1 MKLALVQANPTL
13 GDFVGNIKIIC
24 DFIRVA
30 RLNKIDL
37 LIFPELM
44 ITGYPPEDM
53 VFLPDFIESNRRA
66 LQSIVNETSDI
77 TVVVGFIAVSYKH
90 LRAHET

>member
-13 GDFVGNIKIIC
+13 GDFTGNIKIIR
-24 DFIRVA
+24 DFIHVA
-30 RLNKIDL
+30 RLNKVDL

-53 VFLPDFIESNRRA
+53 VFLPDFVESNRRA
-66 LQSIVNETSDI
+66 LQSLLKETSD
-77 TVVVGFIAVSYKH
+77 
-90 LRAHET
+90 LRQLVA

>member
-30 RLNKIDL
+30 RLNKVDL

-44 ITGYPPEDM
+44 ITGYPQKIWYF
-53 VFLPDFIESNRRA
+53 FLI
-66 LQSIVNETSDI
+66 LLKVIGVL
-77 TVVVGFIAVSYKH
+77 YKV
-90 LRAHET
+90 